1 MSFVGVVLDCSSESS
16 PEGRYIISILGL
28 IVFRSA
34 IEVLPSWCSVS
45 PRLLKTSLA
54 VVRVEHV
61 EPHSSLLGIKDL
73 IDHVKELLEV
83 KTVLLLDL
91 KHGNEHVGYFFPEL
105 FLNPLQFFEEGVESD
120 LKVLIVINI

>member
-1 MSFVGVVLDCSSESS
+1 M
-16 PEGRYIISILGL
+16 
-28 IVFRSA
+28 
-34 IEVLPSWCSVS
+34 
-45 PRLLKTSLA
+45 
-54 VVRVEHV
+54 

-83 KTVLLLDL
+83 KTVLLFDL

-105 FLNPLQFFEEGVESD
+105 LLDPLQFFEEGVEPD